1 MKVSIV
7 IPCYN
12 EKNTIEKIVEAVR
25 TAPIQSREII
35 VVDDASRDGSVNI
48 LEKYGDKI
56 HLIKFK
62 DNQGPTAARN
72 AGASLATGE
81 FLVFLDGDDA
91 FLPWALDTYQCI
103 ADSKKPKIILC
114 RLLFFEGLIPLPQ
127 FFEFGQEIQFVE
139 YDALIRKDRTFR
151 CSASAIVIEHRLFD
165 AVGGWTQNFFPSE
178 TDDLMVK
185 LGCSAR
191 SVHILSHPT
200 IAYRIHS
207 NNTVLQISRFV
218 DKMHLVIR
226 KEKMGGYPGG
236 PQLRFER
243 YAYIGGAV
251 FFWLKRSL
259 QAGLYWSAVK
269 FLVAGWPMIVAAIV
283 AKLGKLV
290 NGRRPAEKIAP
301 LFMLEKG
308 RISADRDSQR
318 PMPSLH

>member
-1 MKVSIV
+1 MEHQILWWYRCEFTCRQPGGSLLKFSI
-7 IPCYN
+7 IISCFN
-12 EKNTIEKIVEAVR
+12 QENFIRDAVDS
-25 TAPIQSREII
+25 ALAQPYSSKEII

-56 HLIKFK
+56 HLIKFN

-81 FLVFLDGDDA
+81 FLVFLD
-91 FLPWALDTYQCI
+91 
-103 ADSKKPKIILC
+103 
-114 RLLFFEGLIPLPQ
+114 GLIPLPQ

-283 AKLGKLV
+283 SKLGKLV